1 MTEEHIQPDEGLQPA
16 ENAGSPLSEGEA
28 EAAKGRCGPNN
39 PNHCKDCGGCDCP
52 PLTNPNP
59 QCCLSKIPAKECSSC
74 GCTPSLDL
82 GAGETAV
89 DVRLGVSFPSALAM
103 PEDNS
108 KLYHRSMAP
117 GNRRVLATEQY
128 LQEDGGTGNV
138 TVYGRGGGKY
148 TYTYAAGSYAS
159 ENGTLTKLTGQVGG
173 PWAEAYPD
181 GSQQVYEKLS
191 DGYGHISRR
200 ADRHGNAVYYGYNG
214 SAQQVAVHNGLGL
227 CTYLEY
233 DGSGNPV
240 KVVDFKGRT
249 TYLEY
254 NGAGDLTKI
263 KRPGGCQTQFLYD
276 ANKKILAEED
286 ADGFVTYFDYGGD
299 AYLDKISREDG
310 ASGQARVTYYSY
322 PSVGANAKAIDA
334 LGRVTYYALD
344 GAYNIKSEKNPAAE
358 ETQKGWTGNF
368 QLSREQDALGNTT
381 YMEYDAYGN
390 VSNRKDPLGHVS
402 QFQYQ
407 ANQEL
412 LKSTDPLGGVRQS
425 AYDSVGN
432 RVAEVDA
439 LGHVTY
445 FQFSA
450 GGLLIKRVNALG
462 QAGYWEYDSYGE
474 RTSAKDGRGNQT
486 RFGYEWNWDGQGG
499 RKDRTQDANNNTA
512 YLVFDACDRVVKS
525 IDELGNYEESGYDGR
540 GNQTVGRDKLG
551 NYSYFEYN
559 AFGEMVRR
567 RQLVSGQWEEST
579 TYFDA
584 GGQVE
589 RTFDAEGQAS
599 YFSYDPAG
607 RPTVVSDALG
617 RETQTVYDQAG
628 RQVARVDAAGAAT
641 YFIFD
646 AAGRQVGTAG
656 PAAASEVES
665 VALQDGLNGYAGTR
679 DNYMYY
685 YYLDTNYGTAT
696 DLVVFGDGYR
706 SLLKFAVFESEGGPV
721 PDGSVIISAALK
733 LYKYGSYPSELS
745 AFEVLKAWE
754 ELESTPRRAS
764 NLEEWAVTSC
774 RGPGEDHAV
783 ERVGWGQLSYTAG
796 QWLTLDVTRS
806 LSRWGSGL
814 LPNNGWVLHDWYPY
828 DTQNPRH
835 YYSRHYTGDTTLRP
849 KLEIIYAPRGSYT
862 ELDANGR
869 AVASWSSGGGV
880 AEAEYDLAG
889 NVLVSRDALGHE
901 TLFAYDVLNR
911 QNKIFAADGGVV
923 ESEYDAA
930 GNRIS
935 LKDALGNITQS
946 SFDKLNRLAWQRDA
960 AGYFTYYEYTARS
973 EQSQV
978 KNPRGAMVKS
988 YFDAA
993 GRPVKQTDPLNVTT
1007 YLTFDEAGRTT
1018 KTHLPAL
1025 NQATYLEYDKA
1036 GRNTHIKTTPDGSTI
1051 YDTETVYDAAGQTVR
1066 AVNPRG
1072 YTAYFEYDAVG
1083 RMQKQKT
1090 AMLNEIYFG
1099 YDAVGNRVLSVSPKS
1114 YASYFGYD
1122 VANRLTAA
1130 KDAEDVVAYFEFDAN
1145 GNRTAAIVGLGAEA
1159 RRTEFG
1165 YDEMN
1170 RLSAVTAPGGGVT
1183 VFKYDLNGNRTEER
1197 NPVSAVTKYGYNERS
1212 ELVRVQD
1219 ALGETAYYEYNEAG
1233 SLKKSTSPAGRVGN
1247 FEHDLAERLMKAY
1260 YNDGY
1265 TAYFAHDAAGN
1276 MIAAKE
1282 SAEGTVYFA
1291 HDRMNRVTS
1300 QKFAVGGEAVY
1311 VYDENS
1317 NRTKLVYPSGGTAYY
1332 TFDELDRISSVKAP
1346 SGNITSYLFDKSGNR
1361 TKSVWGN
1368 ASYSYYE
1375 FDKAERIA
1383 SIRHFD
1389 DAGSPLAYFDYGR
1402 DGRGNITKIARL
1414 DGITTY
1420 FGYDQAN
1427 RLSSEIWKNA
1437 AGTSIYAFE
1446 WDYDVAGN
1454 RVSSVEQ
1461 GENIAWAYNAAGAIT
1476 RRTDASGTTYYHH
1489 DLDGNL
1495 EIIEATGGVVTYFEH
1510 GGHGLVTK
1518 IKPLGGT
1525 EIVFGYDAL
1534 LRRVRMTEGA
1544 LTTYFRHD
1552 GIDLLEI
1559 STSAG
1564 SVTKLT
1570 HGYKV
1575 INGIGSVVE
1584 VDVDGTRYYLHID
1597 HRGTCYKITDADGN
1611 VVWTGLC
1618 DAWGKALS
1626 EVGFNPTVFW
1636 YQGQAWWK
1644 LTVNGRFYYVSPTRI
1659 FDPQDAR
1666 FIERDWLDS
1675 LSGEYGYLAT
1685 RPVNM
1690 VDASG
1695 SEGTAADAIVD
1706 ALLEEVSS
1714 KPPKIAPRP
1723 PQLPPALQQV
1733 ESIHIEGTFKKEND
1747 ALTIGAKVTVPKGPI
1762 SVQATVGVQ
1771 WARRDAKWSFSGAE
1785 LDIALAFTKA
1795 DFGPFVLDG
1804 KLTTKSSLKEDLTGN
1819 LTGDAD
1825 LMIEVKRWWVPR
1837 GTLKYYSGRLEATLG
1852 DKPCCR
1858 ATVTIGGHPTSRF
1871 LRFFVSSIQG
1881 QGEARADAG
1890 QTCKQLGPGGV
1901 LKLVLKALQGIH
1913 VRVRLLGLLPIRVR

>member
-1 MTEEHIQPDEGLQPA
+1 MSGACLGIAMPLAGAMCPDEA
-16 ENAGSPLSEGEA
+16 F
-28 EAAKGRCGPNN
+28 
-39 PNHCKDCGGCDCP
+39 
-52 PLTNPNP
+52 
-59 QCCLSKIPAKECSSC
+59 
-74 GCTPSLDL
+74 
-82 GAGETAV
+82 
-89 DVRLGVSFPSALAM
+89 SF
-103 PEDNS
+103 
-108 KLYHRSMAP
+108 HRSMAP
-117 GNRRVLATEQY
+117 DSRRVSGTQLY
-128 LQEDGGTGNV
+128 LVEDPSNYNV
-138 TVYGRGGGKY
+138 TVYGYHGCKY
-148 TYTYAAGSYAS
+148 QFTYSAGQYTPEVGVLSRL
-159 ENGTLTKLTGQVGG
+159 EGQPGG
-173 PWAEAYPD
+173 PWIETCPD
-181 GSQQVYEKLS
+181 GVQRLYVAGS
-191 DGYGHISRR
+191 DGKLVKRYDRR
-200 ADRHGNAVYYGYNG
+200 GNVVYYDYNVDG
-214 SAQQVAVHNGLGL
+214 RQVAVKSSTGLATL
-227 CTYLEY
+227 LDY
-233 DGSGNPV
+233 DGAGNVV
-240 KVVDFKGRT
+240 KVRDYQGRT

-254 NGAGDLTKI
+254 DGAGNVTKI
-263 KRPGGCQTQFLYD
+263 TRPGGCQSQFIYD
-276 ANKKILAEED
+276 GNKRIIGEQD
-286 ADGFVTYFDYGGD
+286 ADGFTTYFQYGGD
-299 AYLDKISREDG
+299 AYLDKISRTDG
-310 ASGQARVTYYSY
+310 ASGQTRVTYYSY
-322 PSVGANAKAIDA
+322 PNVGANAKAIDA

-344 GAYNIKSEKNPAAE
+344 GAYNIKSEKNPASE

-381 YMEYDAYGN
+381 YLEYDAYGN
-390 VSNRKDPLGHVS
+390 VSKRKDPLGHVS

-425 AYDSVGN
+425 AYDSAGN
-432 RVAEVDA
+432 RVAEVDE

-445 FQFSA
+445 FQFNA

-462 QAGYWEYDSYGE
+462 QAEYWEYDGYGE

-499 RKDRTQDANNNTA
+499 RKDRTQDANNGIA
-512 YLVFDACDRVVKS
+512 YLVYDACDRLVKS
-525 IDELGNYEESGYDGR
+525 IDQLGNYEESGYDGR
-540 GNQTVGRDKLG
+540 GNRTVSRDKLG

-567 RQLVSGQWEEST
+567 RQLVSGQWEET
-579 TYFDA
+579 VTYFDA
-584 GGQVE
+584 AGQAE

-599 YFSYDPAG
+599 YFAYDPAG
-607 RPTVVSDALG
+607 RPTAVSDALG

-628 RQVARVDAAGAAT
+628 RQVARVDAAGSVT

-656 PAAASEVES
+656 PVAASEVES
-665 VALQDGLNGYAGTR
+665 VALQDGLNGYSGTR

-783 ERVGWGQLSYTAG
+783 ERVAWGQLSYTAG

-880 AEAEYDLAG
+880 AENEFDLAG
-889 NVLVSRDALGHE
+889 NVLVNRDALGHE
-901 TLFAYDVLNR
+901 TRFAYDVLNR
-911 QNKIFAADGGVV
+911 QNKVFAADGGVV

-935 LKDALGNITQS
+935 VKDALGNITQS
-946 SFDKLNRLAWQRDA
+946 SFDKLNRLAWQRDPQ
-960 AGYFTYYEYTARS
+960 GNYTYYEYTARS
-973 EQSQV
+973 EQSKV
-978 KNPRGAMVKS
+978 KNPRLAETKS

-993 GRPVKQTDPLNVTT
+993 GRLAKQTDPLNVTT
-1007 YLTFDEAGRTT
+1007 YFTFDEAGRTT

-1025 NQATYLEYDKA
+1025 NQVTYAEYDKA
-1036 GRNTHIKTTPDGSTI
+1036 GRQTHAKTTPDGSTVL
-1051 YDTETVYDAAGQTVR
+1051 DTQTVYDAAGQVVR
-1066 AVNPRG
+1066 TVNPRG
-1072 YTAYFEYDAVG
+1072 YAAYFEYESAGRVEKTKDAL
-1083 RMQKQKT
+1083 
-1090 AMLNEIYFG
+1090 LNESYFG
-1099 YDAVGNRVLSVSPKS
+1099 YDAAGNRVLSVSPRS
-1114 YASYFGYD
+1114 YASYFGFD
-1122 VANRLTAA
+1122 AGNRLAA
-1130 KDAEDVVAYFEFDAN
+1130 SQDAESVVSYFEFDAN
-1145 GNRTAAIVGLGAEA
+1145 GNRTAATVGLGTDA
-1159 RRTEFG
+1159 RRTEFAF
-1165 YDEMN
+1165 DNMN
-1170 RLSAVTAPGGGVT
+1170 RLESVRAPDGGVT
-1183 VFKYDLNGNRTEER
+1183 VFKYDLNGNRIEER
-1197 NPVSAVTKYGYNERS
+1197 NPISAVTKYGYNERN

-1233 SLKKSTSPAGRVGN
+1233 SLKKSTSPAGRIGN
-1247 FEHDLAERLMKAY
+1247 FEHDLAERRTKAY
-1260 YNDGY
+1260 YSDGY
-1265 TAYFAHDAAGN
+1265 AAYFAHDAAGN
-1276 MIAAKE
+1276 MAVAQE
-1282 SAEGTVYFA
+1282 ATEGTAYFA
-1291 HDRMNRVTS
+1291 FDRMNRATS
-1300 QKFAVGGEAVY
+1300 QKFAVGGEALY

-1346 SGNITSYLFDKSGNR
+1346 SGNVTSYLFDKSGNR
-1361 TKSVWGN
+1361 TKSIWGN
-1368 ASYSYYE
+1368 GTFSYYE
-1375 FDKAERIA
+1375 FDKAERVS

-1389 DAGSPLAYFDYGR
+1389 DAGAPLAYFDYGR
-1402 DGRGNITKIARL
+1402 DSRGNITKIARL
-1414 DGITTY
+1414 DGIATY
-1420 FGYDQAN
+1420 FGYDQAD
-1427 RLSSEIWKNA
+1427 RLASEVWKNA

-1446 WDYDVAGN
+1446 WGYDVAGN
-1454 RVSSVEQ
+1454 RLSAVEQ
-1461 GENIAWAYNAAGAIT
+1461 GESIAWAYNAAGAIV

-1495 EIIEATGGVVTYFEH
+1495 EIIEAPGGVVTYFEH
-1510 GGHGLVTK
+1510 GAHGLVTK

-1525 EIVFGYDAL
+1525 EVAFGYDAM

-1575 INGIGSVVE
+1575 IDGIGSVVE

-1597 HRGTCYKITDADGN
+1597 HRGTVYKITDADGN

-1626 EVGFNPTVFW
+1626 EVGSNPTIFW

-1644 LTVNGRFYYVSPTRI
+1644 LTANGRLYYISPARVY
-1659 FDPQDAR
+1659 DVQDGR
-1666 FIERDWLDS
+1666 FIERDPIRRLPYSAYGFPKGNPAMKTDPRGLEDPQASYCCITDAKLLTSGKFKGGKS
-1675 LSGEYGYLAT
+1675 LKDYLA
-1685 RPVNM
+1685 R
-1690 VDASG
+1690 
-1695 SEGTAADAIVD
+1695 IY
-1706 ALLEEVSS
+1706 
-1714 KPPKIAPRP
+1714 
-1723 PQLPPALQQV
+1723 
-1733 ESIHIEGTFKKEND
+1733 
-1747 ALTIGAKVTVPKGPI
+1747 
-1762 SVQATVGVQ
+1762 
-1771 WARRDAKWSFSGAE
+1771 E
-1785 LDIALAFTKA
+1785 LDVARHGWMKRPDEAGAWNEKD
-1795 DFGPFVLDG
+1795 DFG
-1804 KLTTKSSLKEDLTGN
+1804 
-1819 LTGDAD
+1819 
-1825 LMIEVKRWWVPR
+1825 
-1837 GTLKYYSGRLEATLG
+1837 Y
-1852 DKPCCR
+1852 
-1858 ATVTIGGHPTSRF
+1858 TV
-1871 LRFFVSSIQG
+1871 Q
-1881 QGEARADAG
+1881 
-1890 QTCKQLGPGGV
+1890 
-1901 LKLVLKALQGIH
+1901 
-1913 VRVRLLGLLPIRVR
+1913 LLGLVKGASSKCAYDQTVQVVESNYPGEKIDKEPRPDPAPTSPMLKDPRYRQEFTERRQQYVTYADAPGYPKYGDDPDDVRPWNPPNIPGLKPVEPLLMNFKAVNNLTSCWFSTYFEEGSECCKYSAVCISWQYTAQAVEGRVTVNRAERVATVYTVNPKYKGPKKW